1 MEGELSF
8 SERLLLFLYG
18 TPHIVGSVAALLGLA
33 LFFLGVI
40 DRFWWAIVVA
50 LYVGGYLVVPRDDVA
65 ERVARAEM
73 GEENLRE
80 RLAELISTARKRV
93 PPEAAQR
100 LESIRAH
107 ADALLPKLK
116 ELTERGSLA
125 SSVQHDVL
133 QTLTRYLPDTLA
145 AYLRLPPA
153 YAKLS
158 RDREGRTP
166 AKLLNEQLR
175 LLEENLDRAVQEAY
189 AEDVS
194 RLEVQGRFLS
204 EKYPKAPIS

>member
-1 MEGELSF
+1 MESELSF
-8 SERLLLFLYG
+8 SERLLLFLYS
-18 TPHIVGSVAALLGLA
+18 TQHIVGSVAALLGLG
-33 LFFLGVI
+33 LFFAGVI
-40 DRFWWAIVVA
+40 ERWWWAIVVA
-50 LYVGGYLVVPRDDVA
+50 LYVGGYLVVPRDDSA
-65 ERVARAEM
+65 QSIARAEM

-80 RLAELISTARKRV
+80 QLAQLIKRAQKRV

-100 LESIRAH
+100 LEAIRAH
-107 ADALLPKLK
+107 AETLLPKLK

-125 SSVQHDVL
+125 SSVRHDVL

-153 YAKLS
+153 YARLS

-175 LLEENLDRAVQEAY
+175 LLEENLDRAVQEAF
-189 AEDVS
+189 AEDVA

-204 EKYPKAPIS
+204 EKYT